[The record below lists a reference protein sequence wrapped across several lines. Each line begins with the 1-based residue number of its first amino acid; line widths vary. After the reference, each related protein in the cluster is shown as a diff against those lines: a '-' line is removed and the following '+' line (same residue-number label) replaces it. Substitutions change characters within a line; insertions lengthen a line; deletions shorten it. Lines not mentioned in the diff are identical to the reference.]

1 MDNINIPSNNVRG
14 INILVCNINIEVYI
28 MTYPMPANLTT
39 IELIL
44 GYTNTV
50 TQGYFG
56 MGIMLALYVIVMINL
71 KLRGEPLPDAMLV
84 AGWFTLIP
92 SALLLLLGLLNGA
105 QMFVVIV
112 MTLIPLLWSY
122 ASKSQ

>member
-1 MDNINIPSNNVRG
+1 
-14 INILVCNINIEVYI
+14 
-28 MTYPMPANLTT
+28 MTYPIPTNLTT
-39 IELIL
+39 IELVL

-56 MGIMLALYVIVMINL
+56 AEIMLALYVIVMINL

>member
-1 MDNINIPSNNVRG
+1 MDNINILSNNVCG
-14 INILVCNINIEVYI
+14 IDILVCNTNIEVYI
-28 MTYPMPANLTT
+28 MTYAMPTNLTS
-39 IELIL
+39 IELVL
-44 GYTNTV
+44 DYANGV
-50 TQGYFG
+50 TDGYFA
-56 MGIMLALYVIVMINL
+56 MGIMLALYVIVVINL
-71 KLRGEPLPDAMLV
+71 KLRGEMLPDAMLV

-112 MTLIPLLWSY
+112 MTIIPLLWSY

>member
-1 MDNINIPSNNVRG
+1 
-14 INILVCNINIEVYI
+14 

-50 TQGYFG
+50 TQGYFV

>member
-1 MDNINIPSNNVRG
+1 
-14 INILVCNINIEVYI
+14 
-28 MTYPMPANLTT
+28 MTYAMPTNLTS
-39 IELIL
+39 IELVL
-44 GYTNTV
+44 NYANGV
-50 TQGYFG
+50 TDGYFA
-56 MGIMLALYVIVMINL
+56 MGIMLALYVIVVINL
-71 KLRGEPLPDAMLV
+71 KLRGEMLPDAMLV

-112 MTLIPLLWSY
+112 MTIIPLLWSY

>member
-1 MDNINIPSNNVRG
+1 
-14 INILVCNINIEVYI
+14 
-28 MTYPMPANLTT
+28 MTYAMPTNLTT
-39 IELIL
+39 IELVL
-44 GYTNTV
+44 AYTNSV
-50 TQGYFG
+50 TQGYFA
-56 MGIMLALYVIVMINL
+56 MGIMLALYIIVLMNL

-112 MTLIPLLWSY
+112 MTIIPLLWSY

>member
-1 MDNINIPSNNVRG
+1 
-14 INILVCNINIEVYI
+14 
-28 MTYPMPANLTT
+28 MTYAMPTNLTS
-39 IELIL
+39 IELVL
-44 GYTNTV
+44 GYANTV
-50 TQGYFG
+50 TDGHFA
-56 MGIMLALYVIVMINL
+56 MGIMLALYVIVLINL
-71 KLRGEPLPDAMLV
+71 KLRGEVLPDAMLV

>member
-1 MDNINIPSNNVRG
+1 
-14 INILVCNINIEVYI
+14 
-28 MTYPMPANLTT
+28 MTYAMPTNLTS
-39 IELIL
+39 IELVL
-44 GYTNTV
+44 DYANGV
-50 TQGYFG
+50 TDGYFA
-56 MGIMLALYVIVMINL
+56 MGIMLALYVIVVINL
-71 KLRGEPLPDAMLV
+71 KLRGEMLPDAMLV

-112 MTLIPLLWSY
+112 MTIIPLLWSY